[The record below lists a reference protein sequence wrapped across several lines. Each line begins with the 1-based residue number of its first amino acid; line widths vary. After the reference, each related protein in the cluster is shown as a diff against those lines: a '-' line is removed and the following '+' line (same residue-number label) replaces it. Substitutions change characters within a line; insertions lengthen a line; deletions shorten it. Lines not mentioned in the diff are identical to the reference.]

1 MGFVEFKGINIR
13 YESIGNPD
21 NDAVVL
27 LHGYLESL
35 DIWDGFAEK
44 LSEKYFVVSLDIPG
58 HGESGV
64 YSKVHRMDELA
75 EAVHTV
81 TDSLGLKKMH
91 IVGHSMGG
99 YVAMA
104 FREAFQSS
112 VNSCVLFHSTCLP
125 DTNEKRKNRIREI
138 QLVKNGK
145 KELIVNTNIPR
156 AFADENLD
164 IFSGEIERAK
174 KIAINT
180 PDEGIYSI
188 LNGMKERPDRCELLK
203 DDKIPLLIIAG
214 KKDNYIPY
222 EVVQKIQKMATNL
235 EVSDLENSGH
245 MGFIEEQKKSVN
257 ILGEFFEKHKM

>member
-1 MGFVEFKGINIR
+1 MDFIEFRGIKIR
-13 YESIGNPD
+13 YKSIGNID
-21 NDAVVL
+21 NEAVVL

-44 LSEKYFVVSLDIPG
+44 LSERYFVVCLDIPG
-58 HGESGV
+58 HGESDV
-64 YSKVHRMDELA
+64 FSKVHRMDELA
-75 EAVHTV
+75 EAVHAV
-81 TDSLGLKKMH
+81 TDSIGLKKMH

-125 DTNEKRKNRIREI
+125 DTKEKRENRSREI

-164 IFSGEIERAK
+164 IYSGEVERAK
-174 KIAINT
+174 KIALKT
-180 PDEGIYSI
+180 TEKGICAI
-188 LNGMKERPDRCELLK
+188 LNGMKERPDRCELLL

-214 KKDNYIPY
+214 KKDNYIPF
-222 EVVQKIQKMATNL
+222 EVIQNIQKKAANL
-235 EVSDLENSGH
+235 EVSALEKSGH
-245 MGFIEEQKKSVN
+245 MGFIEEQKKSII
-257 ILGEFFEKHKM
+257 ILGEFFEKHKP